1 MCIRDRVNDIL
12 SPRTAD
18 ANSAIINTTDNSVS
32 ITADGCIGGVQM
44 TLSHDNGFE
53 INLTDNALVAEYK
66 TSGTNTILVVVA
78 PEDELLFTTNK
89 SFEIVDMI
97 VANSNDEIE
106 VNTNTEFGLSA
117 AYPNPF
123 NPSTTVSLTVPSA
136 DYVSVKVYN
145 LMGQVVGVLAD
156 GMMEANV
163 YSFTWDASNMSS
175 GVYLVKAESSS
186 SVDIQKV
193 MLVK

>member
-1 MCIRDRVNDIL
+1 MLRQYISSGTIYEVALSGVINVRDNSRSAEPVVEVLNDDFEIGLLNDAMIAEYNTEDFYTRLIIVEPGNDIL
-12 SPRTAD
+12 F
-18 ANSAIINTTDNSVS
+18 TTD
-32 ITADGCIGGVQM
+32 
-44 TLSHDNGFE
+44 
-53 INLTDNALVAEYK
+53 
-66 TSGTNTILVVVA
+66 
-78 PEDELLFTTNK
+78 K

-97 VANSNDEIE
+97 VANSNKEIN
-106 VNTNTEFGLSA
+106 VNFASEFELSA

-145 LMGQVVGVLAD
+145 LMGQEVGVLAD

-175 GVYLVKAESSS
+175 GVYLSL
-186 SVDIQKV
+186 IHI
-193 MLVK
+193 

>member
-1 MCIRDRVNDIL
+1 
-12 SPRTAD
+12 
-18 ANSAIINTTDNSVS
+18 
-32 ITADGCIGGVQM
+32 M

-53 INLTDNALVAEYK
+53 INLTDNALVAEYRTEG
-66 TSGTNTILVVVA
+66 TSTILVVVA
-78 PEDELLFTTNK
+78 PEGDVLFTTNK

-97 VANSNDEIE
+97 VANSTDEIE
-106 VNTNTEFGLSA
+106 VNIITDFGLSA

-175 GVYLVKAESSS
+175 GVYLVKAEYAGS
-186 SVDIQKV
+186 IETQKV
-193 MLVK
+193 MLLK